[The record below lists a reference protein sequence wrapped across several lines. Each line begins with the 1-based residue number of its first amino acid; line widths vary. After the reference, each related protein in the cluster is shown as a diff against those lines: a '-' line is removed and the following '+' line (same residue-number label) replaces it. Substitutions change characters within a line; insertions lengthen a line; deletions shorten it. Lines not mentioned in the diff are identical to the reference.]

1 MSRQKTA
8 AVITAFIMLISVFA
22 LDVSEASAVSSSTYK
37 IKVNTQ
43 TNVVTV
49 YKKSGDTYKP
59 YKAMVCSSGG
69 KLTPTGTFR
78 LKQKIG
84 WCKLVGNVWG
94 QYSTVINGNYLFHS
108 VPYSKKAKNKIIG
121 DEYNKLGT
129 SCSHGCIRLSVMDAK
144 WISDNCPQG
153 TKVIIFRSSSKGP
166 LGKPKPLKVKFK
178 HGWDPTD
185 PDSSNPSFRLPGP
198 VIKISDKKKDTV
210 EYGKSYSLKK
220 YVTAKDPN
228 TFQDLT
234 SRLKVQSVSERKNG
248 KWVKADSLSTKKV
261 ARYKIT
267 YKVYYKYCRQTSRMN
282 FYVSVKDDAAPVIK
296 TAEGSARN
304 VICGDMNA
312 VRGVTAKQK
321 SCDRTS
327 AINVTITKPGNAA
340 EDPVVETMSYSEAK
354 DFVFD
359 EIGNYTIIYKVKNKY
374 SPYREASRTVTVTSH
389 SGDITDDGEL

>member
-8 AVITAFIMLISVFA
+8 AAITAFIMLISVFA

-166 LGKPKPLKVKFK
+166 LGKP
-178 HGWDPTD
+178 
-185 PDSSNPSFRLPGP
+185 
-198 VIKISDKKKDTV
+198 
-210 EYGKSYSLKK
+210 
-220 YVTAKDPN
+220 
-228 TFQDLT
+228 
-234 SRLKVQSVSERKNG
+234 
-248 KWVKADSLSTKKV
+248 
-261 ARYKIT
+261 
-267 YKVYYKYCRQTSRMN
+267 
-282 FYVSVKDDAAPVIK
+282 
-296 TAEGSARN
+296 
-304 VICGDMNA
+304 
-312 VRGVTAKQK
+312 
-321 SCDRTS
+321 
-327 AINVTITKPGNAA
+327 
-340 EDPVVETMSYSEAK
+340 
-354 DFVFD
+354 
-359 EIGNYTIIYKVKNKY
+359 
-374 SPYREASRTVTVTSH
+374 
-389 SGDITDDGEL
+389 